1 MCISQLGLLEGCSL
15 KHSELLVKRDFFDL
29 RVEQFVANENMASDS
44 IAS

>member
-1 MCISQLGLLEGCSL
+1 MCISQLGLLGGCLL
-15 KHSELLVKRDFFDL
+15 KHAELLVKRDFFDL